1 MDKELNTQNAR
12 RGFLK
17 KMSLASFAALVG
29 ADIVF
34 ASHMPKDYV
43 PVVLQDNDPVKLFG
57 KHKEMMVL
65 NDQPWNIESP
75 AHLLDD
81 KVTPSSKMF
90 VRNNGLVPDKID
102 VNSWT
107 LTVDGEAVKASK
119 TYSLKELQSK
129 FKQYTY
135 QLTLECGG
143 NGRKDYYPPTEGNQ
157 WEVGAV
163 SCAEWTGIRVRD
175 LLEDVGLKSNAVY
188 LGYHAADSHISRD
201 PNKEPISRG
210 VPIAKAM
217 EDETLLAF
225 QMNGEDIPLA
235 HGHPLRLI
243 ASGYPASVSGKWLT
257 RLSIR
262 DKVHDGA
269 KMESPSYRM
278 PCEPVAPG
286 TDVDPEDMCIIESMP
301 VKSVITYPK
310 SGALLT
316 GKNSLGI
323 RGHAWAGAFE
333 VSSVKYSID
342 FGATWQSCQLSSPV
356 NKFAWQHFEA
366 TVKFPKKGYY
376 EIWAMA
382 TDSQGLSQPML
393 SPGWNPKGYLNNA
406 CHRIAVK
413 VV

>member
-17 KMSLASFAALVG
+17 KMSLASFAAVVG

-286 TDVDPEDMCIIESMP
+286 TDVDPEDM
-301 VKSVITYPK
+301 
-310 SGALLT
+310 
-316 GKNSLGI
+316 
-323 RGHAWAGAFE
+323 
-333 VSSVKYSID
+333 
-342 FGATWQSCQLSSPV
+342 
-356 NKFAWQHFEA
+356 
-366 TVKFPKKGYY
+366 
-376 EIWAMA
+376 
-382 TDSQGLSQPML
+382 
-393 SPGWNPKGYLNNA
+393 
-406 CHRIAVK
+406 
-413 VV
+413 

>member
-1 MDKELNTQNAR
+1 
-12 RGFLK
+12 
-17 KMSLASFAALVG
+17 MSAMVG
-29 ADIVF
+29 AEVVF
-34 ASHMPKDYV
+34 ASRMPKDYV
-43 PVVLQDNDPVKLFG
+43 PLFLQDKDPGKLFG
-57 KHKEMMVL
+57 KNREMLVL
-65 NDQPWNIESP
+65 NDQPWNIEAP

-81 KVTPSSKMF
+81 KVTPSGKMF
-90 VRNNGLVPDKID
+90 VRNNGLVPNNID
-102 VNSWT
+102 LERWT
-107 LTVDGEAVKASK
+107 LTVDGESVKTKK
-119 TYSLKELQSK
+119 TYSLNDLKSK
-129 FKQYTY
+129 FKHYTY

-143 NGRKDYYPPTEGNQ
+143 NGRKEYFPPTEGNQ
-157 WEVGAV
+157 WGVGAV
-163 SCAEWTGIRVRD
+163 SCAEWTGIRIRD
-175 LLEDVGLKSNAVY
+175 LLEDVGIDSDAVY
-188 LGYHAADSHISRD
+188 LGYHGADTHLSRD
-201 PNKEPISRG
+201 PGKEPISRG

-235 HGHPLRLI
+235 HGYPLRLI
-243 ASGYPASVSGKWLT
+243 ASGYPASVSGKWIT
-257 RLSIR
+257 RLSVR

-269 KMESPSYRM
+269 KMESPSYRI

-286 TDVDPEDMCIIESMP
+286 TEVDPEDMCIIEAMP

-323 RGHAWAGAFE
+323 RGHAWAGELE
-333 VSSVKYSID
+333 VASMAYSID
-342 FGATWQSCQLSSPV
+342 FGASWHACKLSSPV

-366 TVKFPKKGYY
+366 TVNFPQKGYY

-382 TDSQGLSQPML
+382 TDSKGISQPML

-413 VV
+413 VL

>member
-1 MDKELNTQNAR
+1 MFQDNNNR

-17 KMSLASFAALVG
+17 KASLATLSAFVG
-29 ADIVF
+29 VDIVF
-34 ASHMPKDYV
+34 ASTMPKDYV
-43 PVVLQDNDPVKLFG
+43 PLVLQDRDPGKLFG

-90 VRNNGLVPDKID
+90 VRNNGLVPDNIAVD
-102 VNSWT
+102 QWS
-107 LTVDGEAVKASK
+107 LTVDGESVRENK
-119 TYSLKELQSK
+119 TYSLKEIK
-129 FKQYTY
+129 ARFKHYTY

-143 NGRKDYYPPTEGNQ
+143 NGRKEYYPPTEGNQ
-157 WEVGAV
+157 WDVGAV
-163 SCAEWTGIRVRD
+163 SCAEWTGIRMRD
-175 LLEDVGLKSNAVY
+175 LLQDVGLRPDAIY
-188 LGYHAADSHISRD
+188 LGYHGVDMHLSRD

-225 QMNGEDIPLA
+225 QMNGEDIPIA
-235 HGHPLRLI
+235 HGHPLRMI

-257 RLSIR
+257 RLSVRNKI
-262 DKVHDGA
+262 HDGA

-301 VKSVITYPK
+301 VKSLITFPK
-310 SGALLT
+310 TGALIT
-316 GKNSLGI
+316 GNSNLGI
-323 RGHAWAGAFE
+323 RGHAWAGDRIVA
-333 VSSVKYSID
+333 SVAYSID
-342 FGATWQSCQLSSPV
+342 FGASWQSCKLSAPK

-366 TVKFPKKGYY
+366 TVSFPQKGYY

-382 TDSQGLSQPML
+382 TDSQGTSQPML

>member
-1 MDKELNTQNAR
+1 VFHNNNSR

-17 KMSLASFAALVG
+17 NASLATLSALVG
-29 ADIVF
+29 ADIIF
-34 ASHMPKDYV
+34 ASTMPKNYV
-43 PVVLQDNDPVKLFG
+43 PLVLQENDPVKLFG
-57 KHKEMMVL
+57 KDKEMMVL

-90 VRNNGLVPDKID
+90 VRNNGLVPDNIVVD
-102 VNSWT
+102 QWT
-107 LTVDGEAVKASK
+107 LTVEGESVKNTKS
-119 TYSLKELQSK
+119 YSLNELKSR

-135 QLTLECGG
+135 HLTLECGG
-143 NGRKDYYPPTEGNQ
+143 NGRKEYYPPTEGNQ
-157 WEVGAV
+157 WDVGAV

-175 LLEDVGLKSNAVY
+175 LLADVGIESNAVY
-188 LGYHAADSHISRD
+188 LAYHGADMHLSRD
-201 PNKEPISRG
+201 PDKEPISRG

-225 QMNGEDIPLA
+225 QMNGEDIPIA
-235 HGHPLRLI
+235 HGYPLRLI
-243 ASGYPASVSGKWLT
+243 ASGFPASVSGKWLT
-257 RLSIR
+257 GLSVR
-262 DKVHDGA
+262 NKVHDGA
-269 KMESPSYRM
+269 KMESPSYRV

-286 TDVDPEDMCIIESMP
+286 TEVDPEDMCIIESMP

-316 GKNSLGI
+316 GKSSMGI
-323 RGHAWAGAFE
+323 RGHAWAGEHQVA
-333 VSSVKYSID
+333 SMAYSID
-342 FGATWQSCQLSSPV
+342 FGTSWHSCKLSSPV

-366 TVKFPKKGYY
+366 TVNFPQKGYY

-382 TDSQGLSQPML
+382 TDSKGISQPML